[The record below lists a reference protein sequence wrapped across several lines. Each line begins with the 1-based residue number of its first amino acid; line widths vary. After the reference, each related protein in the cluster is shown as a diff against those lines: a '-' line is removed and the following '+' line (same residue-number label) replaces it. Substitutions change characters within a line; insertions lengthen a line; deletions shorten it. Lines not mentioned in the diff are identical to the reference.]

1 MSAAFRNKLAD
12 EIATNVSQ
20 RSGGGYFNYGTIKI
34 KRERWS
40 ASIIEKI
47 NKLPAFSGNVQ
58 PFFTGPGKEN
68 IFYKDF
74 FTIGKTLIN
83 KLIKNSSGAKWEII
97 KGTKV
102 TSSEII
108 INYKRKP
115 SKGEYKTRTVI
126 RNTGNIEKG
135 IVDSTKKILK
145 DLVLDKALVYVHGRS
160 GTGQFDQNLFRGTT
174 KTEVTE
180 ALQGG
185 QQMEL
190 GQGINVDQAIAKAID
205 ENIAN
210 FTGQNFLFQTIV
222 TKYNDIFGYE
232 HDVLASQTQNYFK
245 RTLVMRGFI
254 DPQEV
259 ADNRADYDNAI
270 LDDITKF
277 LRNADEATVV
287 EIMQRLKR
295 ATPNDWKGIGPKAM
309 GALWSNSPN
318 ILDSLDKITKHNII
332 QGLFGHKVR
341 PDLRLKVNKKLIQEG
356 AKEFGVKNGSKMSTP
371 TKKSVRSKTSRP
383 KGGSRLTNRQVPVTS
398 PLNLRNLLNDVINE
412 AVGKNMISPRL
423 RYRTGRFANSVEV
436 TNIAQRPKGGLI
448 IDYTYQKDPYQ
459 TFETGGRMGSPERDP
474 RDLIGTSIR
483 EVAQQLIGKKFIQT
497 RRV

>member
-1 MSAAFRNKLAD
+1 MSATFRNKLAA
-12 EIATNVSQ
+12 EIATNVSR

-40 ASIIEKI
+40 ASIVERI

-58 PFFTGPGKEN
+58 PFFTGSGKEN

-74 FTIGKTLIN
+74 AAIGKTLIDT
-83 KLIKNSSGAKWEII
+83 LIKNSSRAQWEII
-97 KGTKV
+97 KGTKL
-102 TSSEII
+102 TPSEII
-108 INYKRKP
+108 IKYKRKP
-115 SKGEYKTRTVI
+115 SKGDYKTKTVTP
-126 RNTGNIEKG
+126 NTSNIEKG
-135 IVDSTKKILK
+135 VVDSIKKILK
-145 DLVLDKALVYVHGRS
+145 KLVLDKALEYVHGRS
-160 GTGQFDQNLFRGTT
+160 GTGQFDQSLFRSKQSDVSESLKSG
-174 KTEVTE
+174 E
-180 ALQGG
+180 
-185 QQMEL
+185 QMEL
-190 GQGINVDQAIAKAID
+190 GQGTNVDQAIARAID
-205 ENIAN
+205 ENIQN
-210 FTGQNFLFQTIV
+210 FTGQNLLFQTIV

-232 HDVLASQTQNYFK
+232 HDVKASQTKDYFK

-254 DPQEV
+254 DPKDV
-259 ADNRADYDNAI
+259 ADNAADYDKAI
-270 LDDITKF
+270 LEDIVEF
-277 LRNADEATVV
+277 LQNADEAAAV
-287 EIMQRLKR
+287 EIMKRLKKSS
-295 ATPNDWKGIGPKAM
+295 PEDWKGMGPKAM

-356 AKEFGVKNGSKMSTP
+356 VKEFGVKNSSRMSTP

-423 RYRTGRFANSVEV
+423 RYRTGRFANSVEI
-436 TNIAQRPKGGLI
+436 TNVAQKPRGGLI

-459 TFETGGRMGSPERDP
+459 TFEKGGRMGSPERDP